1 MENNSYKLAEKDY
14 SLKEKYSFKDWG
26 NILKIILGVDSEKPE
41 IVVVTLLSDDK
52 LIEILN
58 LILDRPL
65 EDELFEDD
73 FEEAT
78 RAINDFFS
86 RKKSLMKQS
95 NKPSKN

>member
-1 MENNSYKLAEKDY
+1 MESKNYDLAGKEY

-26 NILKIILGVDSEKPE
+26 NILKVIMGMDSEKPE
-41 IVVVTLLSDDK
+41 IVVVTLLAEDK
-52 LIEILN
+52 LIELLN

-73 FEEAT
+73 FEAAA

-86 RKKSLMKQS
+86 RKKSLMKHS
-95 NKPSKN
+95 NKPSEN